1 MAGFF
6 SKFEID
12 ALFLFL
18 LIERSTLGFFFFILS
33 ASLFNSK
40 SVKNGISSFTLA
52 LVLLS
57 CSIVGISLTSFLS
70 VTNFLLIKICS

>member
-6 SKFEID
+6 SKFEINN
-12 ALFLFL
+12 LFSFL
-18 LIERSTLGFFFFILS
+18 LAERSTLGFFFFILS
-33 ASLFNSK
+33 ANLFNSK
-40 SVKNGISSFTLA
+40 SDKNGISSFIFA

-57 CSIVGISLTSFLS
+57 WSIVGISLTSFLS

>member
-1 MAGFF
+1 MTGFF

-12 ALFLFL
+12 ALFL

-57 CSIVGISLTSFLS
+57 CSILGISLTSFFKR
-70 VTNFLLIKICS
+70 N